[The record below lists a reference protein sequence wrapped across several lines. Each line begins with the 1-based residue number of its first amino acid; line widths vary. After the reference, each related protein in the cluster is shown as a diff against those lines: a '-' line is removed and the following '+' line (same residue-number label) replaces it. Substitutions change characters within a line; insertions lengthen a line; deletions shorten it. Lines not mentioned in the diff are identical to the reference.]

1 MKCTLMSSSTPPL
14 LMNCIAWT
22 RKDQVIPVWH
32 VQKRK
37 FTVWVFCKL
46 IKMPTLY
53 DCVYWRYTCSSICFK
68 LLTADTPCNGCRGLT
83 GWKSRPSCSTQAWQM
98 AKMYFLISSL
108 TASLAVH
115 CNYIKVLLCV
125 CWSKVYWLEY
135 FATEVLQE
143 YRTTQLQSLENTR
156 QHLGAKTRH
165 PP

>member
-1 MKCTLMSSSTPPL
+1 MSSSTPPL
-14 LMNCIAWT
+14 LMDCIAWT
-22 RKDQVIPVWH
+22 RTRSSYTSLTCAKAQIH
-32 VQKRK
+32 CLCYL
-37 FTVWVFCKL
+37 VFCKL

-53 DCVYWRYTCSSICFK
+53 DCVYWHHTCSSICFK

-115 CNYIKVLLCV
+115 CNYIKVLFCV

-165 PP
+165 QP